1 MGERTCAFDG
11 CNSLEF
17 RKTGYCL
24 KHKDHESKQ
33 KSEKV
38 LIDAGISVSI
48 FDKIVGGKSE
58 INPKIFLSI
67 GLILILFSIIINPGP
82 CKGNNFLI
90 CISPQNWYEQ
100 MSITIC
106 SMTIGIILLV
116 IGTILQQGTEAL
128 AALFLSIVFLIIGF
142 LSDGL
147 GFLLSP
153 ISLILANK
161 SLKITNAS
169 PSHRD
174 RRIARAAQI
183 ISWVMFGPVLLGIAL
198 ISIFVLIG

>member
-1 MGERTCAFDG
+1 MPWNWVPSIVLGDFREKRHGRF
-11 CNSLEF
+11 EF
-17 RKTGYCL
+17 YLQGVLVGSGGAKVDEFP
-24 KHKDHESKQ
+24 KVFQ
-33 KSEKV
+33 FVFSE
-38 LIDAGISVSI
+38 
-48 FDKIVGGKSE
+48 
-58 INPKIFLSI
+58 LS
-67 GLILILFSIIINPGP
+67 
-82 CKGNNFLI
+82 
-90 CISPQNWYEQ
+90 
-100 MSITIC
+100 
-106 SMTIGIILLV
+106 
-116 IGTILQQGTEAL
+116 
-128 AALFLSIVFLIIGF
+128 SIVFLIIGF